1 MTVQF
6 RNDWAQHLIEEMEQ
20 PYYLEL
26 RSRLVE
32 EYRGGAVYPDMH
44 DIFNALYLTSL
55 GGTKVVI
62 LGQDPYHGPGQAH
75 GLSFSVQPGVR
86 IPPSLQ
92 NIYKELH
99 ADIGCPIP
107 MSGDLRGWA
116 RQGVLLLNN
125 VLTVRK
131 GAAASH
137 QGLGWEAFTDRIV
150 RLIGER
156 EQPAVF
162 LLWGKHTQEKASFLD
177 GSRHLLLSTPHPSPF
192 SAHRGFLGSK
202 PFSKANAF
210 LEKHGMEPIDWC
222 RTAEP
227 SAVDETAAGSDA
239 GTSVGATRKQPEESE
254 SQPAS
259 PSPIA

>member
-1 MTVQF
+1 MAVQF
-6 RNDWAQHLIEEMEQ
+6 HNDWNEHLMKEMEQ
-20 PYYLEL
+20 PYYREL
-26 RSRLVE
+26 RSRLAE

-44 DIFNALYLTSL
+44 DIFNALHLTSL
-55 GGTKVVI
+55 AGTKVVI

-92 NIYKELH
+92 NIYKELNN
-99 ADIGCPIP
+99 DIGCPVP
-107 MSGDLRGWA
+107 ANGDLRGWA

-131 GAAASH
+131 GQAASH
-137 QGLGWEAFTDRIV
+137 QGLGWERFTDSIV

-162 LLWGKHTQEKASFLD
+162 LLWGKHAQEKASFLD

-210 LEKHGMEPIDWC
+210 LEKHGMQPIDWC

-227 SAVDETAAGSDA
+227 AAADEVAADREPVPLEDESFP
-239 GTSVGATRKQPEESE
+239 SV
-254 SQPAS
+254 
-259 PSPIA
+259 